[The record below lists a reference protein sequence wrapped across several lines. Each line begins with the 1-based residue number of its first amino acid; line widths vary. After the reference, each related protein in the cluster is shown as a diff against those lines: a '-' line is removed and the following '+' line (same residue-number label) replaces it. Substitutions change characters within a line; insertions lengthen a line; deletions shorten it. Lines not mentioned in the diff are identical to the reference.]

1 MRVEYLG
8 ERCPQCGGIGTI
20 FDPNSGERV
29 CGECGL
35 VLGDD
40 LVNRGPEWRAFN
52 SKERKKRS
60 RMGIPQSLT
69 HWDKGLSTS
78 FNPREGAK
86 NRRYEMWRLKKF
98 DNRSKLDESGMK
110 NLSQAMNEL
119 NRIGEKLHLP
129 AKVMERAALLYR
141 KALKKDLIKGRTID
155 GFVAAS
161 IYAACRGSSVPRSLG
176 ELSEISAED
185 KKDIARIYRLLIREL
200 ELKMPVDYPMK
211 FVPRIAASLDIGRST
226 DRLCI
231 DILREA
237 KENMALVGK
246 DPRGMAAAA
255 LYMACKVNDE
265 GVTQKDIAYAA
276 GTTEVTL
283 RNRLRDLK
291 VLFED
296 SESFSWLVRD

>member
-8 ERCPQCGGIGTI
+8 ERCPQCGGLGAI

-35 VLGDD
+35 VLGDEM
-40 LVNRGPEWRAFN
+40 VNRGPEWRAFN

-60 RMGIPQSLT
+60 RIGVPRSLT

-129 AKVMERAALLYR
+129 AKIMERGALLYR

-176 ELSEISAED
+176 ELSAVSAED

-211 FVPRIAASLDIGRST
+211 FVPRIAASLDIDRNT

-237 KENMALVGK
+237 KENLVLIGK

-255 LYMACKVNDE
+255 LYMACKANDE

-296 SESFSWLVRD
+296 SERFSWLVRD